1 MSDKKY
7 EGVHDSEKVQRFLT
21 LMAGAAN
28 LLSNAGIRLGQM
40 GKRQCFRNVEF
51 EVLTYGTSGGNDV
64 DVQ

>member
-1 MSDKKY
+1 
-7 EGVHDSEKVQRFLT
+7 
-21 LMAGAAN
+21 MAGAAN

-51 EVLTYGTSGGNDV
+51 EVLTHGTSGGNDV